1 VRHVLYCS
9 VFEKAVSIPL
19 YSGAAYYSSMF
30 IDSAGTIGIYGST
43 DGKINQG
50 NSSFG
55 ALDWFYL
62 ETSGY

>member
-1 VRHVLYCS
+1 
-9 VFEKAVSIPL
+9 
-19 YSGAAYYSSMF
+19 MF